1 MPHLTCLNKRNQI
14 RRKKNNYGAFV
25 SRNHGKTVRATGQT
39 INLTKLKNAVRLSP
53 INPGVTSLTASN

>member
-1 MPHLTCLNKRNQI
+1 MEKRLEQ
-14 RRKKNNYGAFV
+14 R
-25 SRNHGKTVRATGQT
+25 GQT